1 MSYYLSHEDNSQSKD
16 FYGEES
22 KEKFFDNCEPIL
34 PINERNIDKQ
44 SSIIE
49 NAKKEIND
57 APIDNFLKNIKEIF
71 QYFYFRLTYILNL
84 NKEIKYPTLN
94 INNLKSNIKFL
105 EDIDKIYN
113 DNAKSIAISPQYGV
127 QILKDIIMD
136 VMFNNPNEL
145 EKEEEIRDAF
155 ERNFSLEKYDPN
167 EKGNQRKPAYSTKI
181 LILPSFR
188 KIERKF
194 LELISIKN
202 YLKMKYINDLDSRG
216 DFILPNT
223 RNILKRGN
231 EDYNPPYG
239 WIGIGLN
246 VSNNYK
252 GNEEDSYAKWLKESI
267 NSKWAIAYLGFNH
280 EINGN
285 DANDENIISNN
296 NLKYLHDLIK
306 DNEKLKILERK
317 VDFNDDKRHWRKKY
331 NEGIYLHSKIENA
344 EKDAGLINI
353 KDKKYKVLLMAR
365 VKIDEISQPKNENFW
380 VLGKKFIRIYRIL
393 FKEIKNI

>member
-1 MSYYLSHEDNSQSKD
+1 
-16 FYGEES
+16 
-22 KEKFFDNCEPIL
+22 
-34 PINERNIDKQ
+34 
-44 SSIIE
+44 
-49 NAKKEIND
+49 
-57 APIDNFLKNIKEIF
+57 
-71 QYFYFRLTYILNL
+71 LNL

-127 QILKDIIMD
+127 QILKDIIID

-202 YLKMKYINDLDSRG
+202 YLKTNYINDLDSRG

-246 VSNNYK
+246 V
-252 GNEEDSYAKWLKESI
+252 
-267 NSKWAIAYLGFNH
+267 
-280 EINGN
+280 
-285 DANDENIISNN
+285 
-296 NLKYLHDLIK
+296 
-306 DNEKLKILERK
+306 
-317 VDFNDDKRHWRKKY
+317 
-331 NEGIYLHSKIENA
+331 
-344 EKDAGLINI
+344 
-353 KDKKYKVLLMAR
+353 
-365 VKIDEISQPKNENFW
+365 
-380 VLGKKFIRIYRIL
+380 
-393 FKEIKNI
+393 

>member
-84 NKEIKYPTLN
+84 NREIKYPTLN

-155 ERNFSLEKYDPN
+155 EKIFSLEKHDPN

-181 LILPSFR
+181 QY
-188 KIERKF
+188 
-194 LELISIKN
+194 IS
-202 YLKMKYINDLDSRG
+202 KM
-216 DFILPNT
+216 
-223 RNILKRGN
+223 
-231 EDYNPPYG
+231 
-239 WIGIGLN
+239 
-246 VSNNYK
+246 
-252 GNEEDSYAKWLKESI
+252 
-267 NSKWAIAYLGFNH
+267 
-280 EINGN
+280 
-285 DANDENIISNN
+285 
-296 NLKYLHDLIK
+296 
-306 DNEKLKILERK
+306 
-317 VDFNDDKRHWRKKY
+317 
-331 NEGIYLHSKIENA
+331 
-344 EKDAGLINI
+344 
-353 KDKKYKVLLMAR
+353 R
-365 VKIDEISQPKNENFW
+365 VE
-380 VLGKKFIRIYRIL
+380 Y
-393 FKEIKNI
+393 